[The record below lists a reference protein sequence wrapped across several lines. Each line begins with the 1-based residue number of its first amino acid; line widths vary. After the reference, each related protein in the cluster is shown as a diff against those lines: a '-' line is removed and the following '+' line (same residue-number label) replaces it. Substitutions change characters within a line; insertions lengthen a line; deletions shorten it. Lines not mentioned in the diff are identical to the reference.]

1 MSMPQKSLLAVAA
14 MAACPDF
21 GATAYNLRLC
31 RAITHSLP
39 FLSGLF
45 LSTLDRRFDII

>member
-31 RAITHSLP
+31 RAITHI
-39 FLSGLF
+39 LSGLF